1 MTSQGSML
9 ARNAGNNSKWLQSKF
24 FLAGSKFFFAGSIF
38 PTHFVILAYESYCLK
53 APLVF
58 LVSCKVQKV
67 QRGEAVPAA
76 PSLPVLESLV
86 KSCFISTCIITFY
99 IFKTNQKP
107 CEAIASASYKY
118 TTTYLR
124 LVFVRFY
131 TITTAHIHF
140 EPGTIIHG
148 PCYLLLVF
156 IVYIK

>member
-1 MTSQGSML
+1 ML
-9 ARNAGNNSKWLQSKF
+9 ETIQNGCNRNFSRRWLMRP
-24 FLAGSKFFFAGSIF
+24 AFFARSIF
-38 PTHFVILAYESYCLK
+38 PTHFVFLAYKSYCLK

-58 LVSCKVQKV
+58 LVSSKVQKV
-67 QRGEAVPAA
+67 QSGEAVPAA
-76 PSLPVLESLV
+76 PPPPSLPVLASLV
-86 KSCFISTCIITFY
+86 KSCISTCIIKFY

-107 CEAIASASYKY
+107 CEAFASASYKY

-148 PCYLLLVF
+148 PRYLLLVF